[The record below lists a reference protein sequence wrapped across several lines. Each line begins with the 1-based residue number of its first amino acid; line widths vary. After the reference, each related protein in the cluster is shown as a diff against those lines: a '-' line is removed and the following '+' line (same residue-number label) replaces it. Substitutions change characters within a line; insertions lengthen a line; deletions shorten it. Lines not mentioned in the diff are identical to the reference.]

1 MLLEHDTN
9 KKTKTQEQNKAYQMD
24 YNNSSREEL
33 LRIIRKHNK
42 DTNVSNLKIK
52 NYTKGTK
59 SRLVKICEVIDGG
72 DDKIKDWNENAR
84 LCTADTDVV
93 ISVTK
98 NRKSI
103 NEPISKNIPEKQFA
117 KISLNMH
124 SLVFVNEKPNKYVL
138 TGTVICEI
146 CCVAKKSQQMMPCYN
161 CIYPCCSECFLKRA
175 YLTLKKGDLDGRC
188 FGCRAELVVVK
199 KIEDEW
205 TLV

>member
-1 MLLEHDTN
+1 
-9 KKTKTQEQNKAYQMD
+9 MD

-42 DTNVSNLKIK
+42 DTTVSNLKIK

-59 SRLVKICEVIDGG
+59 SRLVKTCEVIDGG
-72 DDKIKDWNENAR
+72 DDKIKDWNENAK

-138 TGTVICEI
+138 TVNRKENEICEI

-161 CIYPCCSECFLKRA
+161 CIYPCCSECFLKRV
-175 YLTLKKGDLDGRC
+175 YLTLKKGDLNGRC
-188 FGCRAELVVVK
+188 FGCRAELLLLK